1 MKPSRRK
8 AGLWV
13 IAALGAAQS
22 FAATVSV
29 PRDVISLAGSWR
41 FRKDERAVDRLSR
54 IWYWKGP
61 AW

>member
-8 AGLWV
+8 VRLWL
-13 IAALGAAQS
+13 IAALGASRS
-22 FAATVSV
+22 FVATASVSGH
-29 PRDVISLAGSWR
+29 VISLAGSWR